1 MSGARIKLIWKGS
14 EVRTRAIRWKPE
26 RDRFQFSKGE
36 LSRSE
41 SFISGGVSRQLAGK
55 SIPE

>member
-1 MSGARIKLIWKGS
+1 MEAS
-14 EVRTRAIRWKPE
+14 ERQISV
-26 RDRFQFSKGE
+26 QQQGE

-55 SIPE
+55 IIPE

>member
-1 MSGARIKLIWKGS
+1 MEAS
-14 EVRTRAIRWKPE
+14 ERQISV
-26 RDRFQFSKGE
+26 QQQGE

-55 SIPE
+55 RIPE